1 MNITR
6 WNPFAEM
13 EDLLKTYN
21 RALAQNPSQEG
32 VLSADWSPSVDI
44 VENDDEF
51 QIKAELPGVPKDDI
65 SVDVNNGVVTISGE
79 RKNEYK
85 DEKEHRIERFYGRF
99 SRSFSLPEN
108 VRDQNRGRKQGWRA
122 DRPPAQGRGSQA
134 EEDLGFDQVDP
145 IPILA

>member
-51 QIKAELPGVPKDDI
+51 LIKAELPGVPKDDI

-108 VRDQNRGRKQGWRA
+108 VDETRIEAESKDGVLIVHLPK
-122 DRPPAQGRGSQA
+122 A
-134 EEDLGFDQVDP
+134 EEAKPKKISVS
-145 IPILA
+145 IK